1 MNKRENNLKLNYVG
15 LWLTVFIFLFSAN
28 EILARPKLI
37 PKTPS
42 IAAKSYIMVD
52 YDSGKI
58 LASENADEQVEPA
71 SITKLM
77 TAYVIFDELSQ
88 GNISL
93 SDEVTISKKA
103 WQTQGS
109 RMFIRVNSKVSVEL
123 LLQGMIIQSGNDAS
137 VALAEYVA
145 GSEGAFAALMN
156 QHALSLG
163 MKNTHF
169 VNSTGLPDEQH
180 LTTAKDLAKLAAALI
195 RRFPEYYKWYSV
207 KSFKYN
213 KINQFNRNKLLW
225 RDKTVDGMKTGYT
238 KNAGYCLVA
247 SSKRDNMR
255 LITIVLGTKS
265 ASARAQES
273 QKLLNFGFRFYE
285 THELYKAGVSVK
297 QIDIYK
303 GQQDKLDI
311 GLINPLYI
319 TIPRGDYKNLKPIV
333 NVQDRILAPMAK
345 GQELGNISIQL
356 GETLIKKVPLV
367 SLNDVPEGSFFKRL
381 KDSILLLFK

>member
-37 PKTPS
+37 PKTPN

-265 ASARAQES
+265 ASARAQ
-273 QKLLNFGFRFYE
+273 
-285 THELYKAGVSVK
+285 
-297 QIDIYK
+297 
-303 GQQDKLDI
+303 
-311 GLINPLYI
+311 
-319 TIPRGDYKNLKPIV
+319 
-333 NVQDRILAPMAK
+333 
-345 GQELGNISIQL
+345 
-356 GETLIKKVPLV
+356 
-367 SLNDVPEGSFFKRL
+367 
-381 KDSILLLFK
+381 